1 MAGERIVL
9 YVDDDQDDLLFLKD
23 ALNSIDP
30 SIQIME
36 ATDGLEAL
44 KLLNGL
50 KADKKT
56 LPCLNILDLN
66 MPRMDGK
73 ECLKAIKQDPTFSHV
88 PVIMYTTS
96 SQSRDIE
103 ETMMLGAVCFIT
115 KPSSVSD
122 LRNIIATITS
132 TPANDLTKTLRRL
145 SNTSAYIIC

>member
-1 MAGERIVL
+1 MTQYDSYL
-9 YVDDDQDDLLFLKD
+9 LVDDDTDDVLLFEEVLKEVSK
-23 ALNSIDP
+23 SIRLIT
-30 SIQIME
+30 SSNGI
-36 ATDGLEAL
+36 EAL
-44 KLLNGL
+44 DFLTKNQGNLPKL
-50 KADKKT
+50 
-56 LPCLNILDLN
+56 IFLDLN

>member
-73 ECLKAIKQDPTFSHV
+73 QLLSLIKEDEAFMHIPT
-88 PVIMYTTS
+88 VIFTTS
-96 SQSRDIE
+96 SNASNDKFFE
-103 ETMMLGAVCFIT
+103 KHNTDCIT
-115 KPSSVSD
+115 KPSDIHEYVD
-122 LRNIIATITS
+122 IAYK
-132 TPANDLTKTLRRL
+132 LL
-145 SNTSAYIIC
+145 SYCGV

>member
-1 MAGERIVL
+1 MAQYDSYL
-9 YVDDDQDDLLFLKD
+9 LVDDDADDVLLFADVLKEV
-23 ALNSIDP
+23 NSGIRLF
-30 SIQIME
+30 SSSN
-36 ATDGLEAL
+36 GLEAL
-44 KLLNGL
+44 DFLAKNSHNLPKL
-50 KADKKT
+50 
-56 LPCLNILDLN
+56 IFLDLN

-73 ECLKAIKQDPTFSHV
+73 ECLRAIKQDPQLSHV

-122 LRNIIATITS
+122 LRNIIATISS